1 MRGALDPGRPP
12 QGARRARGTGLGRV
26 LAAAVLAAAASSAL
40 AAGESYVGRPIYSE
54 PSTGL
59 QLPPRCEVDPGWR
72 VSTNNAELEVW
83 LAVCD
88 GTARAWLLKRQVI
101 EALNARQARLRYQVL
116 DERQLPGE
124 TAGETASVQCSGRRD
139 ETGYV
144 VLGARWRGD
153 GKELRL
159 AGARGA
165 LRGDPSS
172 QRLADADVGGI
183 DCTRFPEREAM
194 MKRLQQ
200 AR

>member
-1 MRGALDPGRPP
+1 LDPARGVGRAG
-12 QGARRARGTGLGRV
+12 GARLARDAAAL
-26 LAAAVLAAAASSAL
+26 LAAVLAAVLEGAAPPAL
-40 AAGESYVGRPIYSE
+40 AADSYVGRPIYSE

-72 VSTNNAELEVW
+72 VSASNTDFEVW

-88 GTARAWLLKRQVI
+88 GTARAWLLKRQVM
-101 EALNARQARLRYQVL
+101 EVLNARQARLRYQVL

-139 ETGYV
+139 ESGYV

-172 QRLADADVGGI
+172 QKLADADLGGI